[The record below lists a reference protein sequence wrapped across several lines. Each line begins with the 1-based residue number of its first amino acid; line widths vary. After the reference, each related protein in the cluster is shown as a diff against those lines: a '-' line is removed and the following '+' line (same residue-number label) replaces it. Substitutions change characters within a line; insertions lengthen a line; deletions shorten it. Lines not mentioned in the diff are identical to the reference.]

1 MSILFIGGALVIL
14 AIVLLIVGLT
24 GKPAGQDL
32 VEERL
37 GDKEAKK
44 KKKRKKKDEKQESV
58 IGAAVDRAVEGRGF
72 AKNLADQLA
81 QANMKWTVG
90 EFLTLTATV
99 SIAGGLIFYVMKRA
113 FLIPV
118 GVLVGF
124 FLPRMYVGFRKSA
137 RLKAFNNQLGD
148 ALNLMVNSLRA
159 GYSSTQAM
167 ESIANEM
174 PPPISEEFGRV
185 VLEMQL
191 GVPFDTAMANL
202 LRRMPSADMD
212 LIITAMSVQREV
224 GGNLAEVLDSI
235 SFTIRERVRI
245 KGEIKAMTSQGRI
258 TGTMVTLIPFALGVF
273 IGAVNPKYIGHLF
286 SDPCGWIMIGIGIAM
301 IGFGYFVMNKIVS
314 IEV

>member
-1 MSILFIGGALVIL
+1 MSILLIGGGLVIL
-14 AIVLLIVGLT
+14 AVVLLIVGLT
-24 GKPAGQDL
+24 GKPEGQDL

-37 GDKEAKK
+37 GDKEAK
-44 KKKRKKKDEKQESV
+44 RKKKEKKKSEKQESM

-99 SIAGGLIFYVMKRA
+99 SIGGGLIFYVMKRA

-124 FLPRMYVGFRKSA
+124 FLPRMYIGFKKSA
-137 RLKAFNNQLGD
+137 RLKSFNNQLGD

-174 PPPISEEFGRV
+174 PAPISEEFGRV

-273 IGAVNPKYIGHLF
+273 IGAVNPDYIGHLF
-286 SDPCGWIMIGIGIAM
+286 ADPCGWIMIGIGLAM
-301 IGFGYFVMNKIVS
+301 IGLGYFVMNKIVS